1 MVANVKLRRQG
12 GSLAVTLPTEVVRR
26 MGLRAGDNVHL
37 VEVAPGEFR
46 LTPYDPETAA
56 ALKAHQS
63 IMAEYRDAFRA
74 LAE

>member
-1 MVANVKLRRQG
+1 MVAKVKLRKQG
-12 GSLAVTLPTEVVRR
+12 GSLAVTLPTEIVRK
-26 MGLRAGDNVHL
+26 MGLRAGAALHF

-46 LTPYDPETAA
+46 MTPYDPETAA
-56 ALKAHQS
+56 ALKAHES

>member
-1 MVANVKLRRQG
+1 MVASVKLRKQG

-26 MGLRAGDNVHL
+26 MGLKAGDALHL
-37 VEVAPGEFR
+37 VEVAPGDFR

-56 ALKAHQS
+56 ALKAHET
-63 IMAEYRDAFRA
+63 IMAEYRDVFRA

>member
-1 MVANVKLRRQG
+1 MVASVKLRKQG
-12 GSLAVTLPTEVVRR
+12 GSLAVTLPNEVVRR
-26 MGLRAGDNVHL
+26 MGLRAGDDLHL

-56 ALKAHQS
+56 ALKAHGS
-63 IMAEYRDAFRA
+63 IMAEYRDVFRA